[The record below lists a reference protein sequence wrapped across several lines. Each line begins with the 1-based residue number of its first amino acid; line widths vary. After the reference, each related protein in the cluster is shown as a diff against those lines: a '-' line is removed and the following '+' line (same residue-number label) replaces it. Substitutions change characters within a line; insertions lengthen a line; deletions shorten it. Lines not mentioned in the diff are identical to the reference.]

1 MIKTTL
7 HKYLYKV
14 RRWISIY
21 CILFI
26 ISIIKLNS
34 ISIDNGNDPTLIFIR
49 EVWSCLSSY
58 YGKCEK
64 ILISWVNMS
73 TQRLC
78 KTSLLTKDTLVSR
91 VPSPLSVSK
100 LILSFD
106 VNLILKQLPYFSVS
120 YIYDIFGHF
129 LIFHFHIG
137 KVKMFQLGIIW
148 IFKLLLLFEYFWL
161 GKC

>member
-1 MIKTTL
+1 MNFNL
-7 HKYLYKV
+7 LY
-14 RRWISIY
+14 SIY
-21 CILFI
+21 YKYYK
-26 ISIIKLNS
+26 IKQHVNWQWQWS
-34 ISIDNGNDPTLIFIR
+34 NINFYSR
-49 EVWSCLSSY
+49 SCLSSY

-120 YIYDIFGHF
+120 YIYDIFGQF
-129 LIFHFHIG
+129 LIFYFHIG
-137 KVKMFQLGIIW
+137 KVKMFQLGRIW
-148 IFKLLLLFEYFWL
+148 IFKLLVLFEYFWL